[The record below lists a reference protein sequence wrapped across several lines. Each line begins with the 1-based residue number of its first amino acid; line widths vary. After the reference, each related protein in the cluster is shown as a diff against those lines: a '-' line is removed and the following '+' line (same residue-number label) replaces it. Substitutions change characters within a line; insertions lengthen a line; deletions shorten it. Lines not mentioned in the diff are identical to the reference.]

1 MLNGYNDPRTE
12 RILAP
17 AISDG
22 AYRGSLRI
30 GRDPALETE
39 DISYWNRNYY
49 LTNGTTGP
57 NIHFRHSE
65 LCFLKAEI
73 YARGLFDGGDAAAK
87 TAYDEGV
94 YSSMK
99 EMSIMVDGTP
109 QIADDVIAAY
119 LADPAT
125 SWSGTDDE
133 KLEKLWNQK
142 YLAMTFMAYE
152 PWAEMRRTD
161 TPLCLPELGS
171 YYDGHNRGPF
181 RVPYPSDEALMNSE
195 NSKEYFDRQ
204 LKGDYSWG
212 GQMWWDTRTGV
223 N

>member
-1 MLNGYNDPRTE
+1 
-12 RILAP
+12 
-17 AISDG
+17 
-22 AYRGSLRI
+22 
-30 GRDPALETE
+30 
-39 DISYWNRNYY
+39 
-49 LTNGTTGP
+49 
-57 NIHFRHSE
+57 
-65 LCFLKAEI
+65 
-73 YARGLFDGGDAAAK
+73 LFNGGDADAK

-99 EMSIMVDGTP
+99 EMSIMMDGTP
-109 QIADDVIAAY
+109 QIADDVIATY
-119 LADPAT
+119 LTNPAT

-161 TPLCLPELGS
+161 TPLCEPELGS

-181 RVPYPSDEALMNSE
+181 RLPYPSDEE
-195 NSKEYFDRQ
+195 NSKEYFEKQ
-204 LKGDYSWG
+204 LAGDYSWG

-223 N
+223 Q